1 VPVSRRLFLAG
12 TASAVIV
19 AACGGDSESSTPT
32 STPDGQDDSG
42 FGVFTFFDPATL
54 IVGSEVRAPI
64 GIGDVDG
71 PLAIADSPP
80 EITVTVTNEDGEV
93 STSTVAFRSEGLPRG
108 YYPVRFTPPATG
120 FYDLAVAATGVPA
133 LNTTIELV
141 DPSTIVIPG
150 AGEMF
155 PVLDTPTVDDER
167 GVNPICTRDPICD
180 LHDRNLPEVLQ
191 DGRPSAV
198 IISTPEFCSTAVC
211 GPVLELLLTE
221 AAARPEVSM
230 LHAEV
235 YADPATDL
243 SRVAPIV
250 EAMSLTFEPSVV
262 FIDAT
267 GTIVERL
274 DFVFDASE
282 LGEAF
287 ERLTS

>member
-1 VPVSRRLFLAG
+1 VVL
-12 TASAVIV
+12 
-19 AACGGDSESSTPT
+19 AACGGDSEGSTPSTPT
-32 STPDGQDDSG
+32 PASQDDSG

-54 IVGSEVRAPI
+54 VAGSEVRAPI
-64 GIGDVDG
+64 GIGDADG

-80 EITVTVTNEDGEV
+80 EISVTVTNEDGEV

-108 YYPVRFTPPATG
+108 YYPLRFTPPAPG
-120 FYDLAVAATGVPA
+120 FYDLAVAAAGIPA
-133 LNTTIELV
+133 LNTAIELV

-150 AGEMF
+150 PGDPF

-167 GVNPICTRDPICD
+167 GVTPICTRNPVCE
-180 LHDRNLPEVLQ
+180 LHDRNLPELLL
-191 DGRPSAV
+191 DGQPSAV

-211 GPVLELLLTE
+211 GPVLELLLAE

-230 LHAEV
+230 LHTEV

-243 SRVAPIV
+243 SQVAPIV
-250 EAMSLTFEPSVV
+250 EAMRLTFEPSVV
-262 FIDAT
+262 FVDPS

-287 ERLTS
+287 DRLTS